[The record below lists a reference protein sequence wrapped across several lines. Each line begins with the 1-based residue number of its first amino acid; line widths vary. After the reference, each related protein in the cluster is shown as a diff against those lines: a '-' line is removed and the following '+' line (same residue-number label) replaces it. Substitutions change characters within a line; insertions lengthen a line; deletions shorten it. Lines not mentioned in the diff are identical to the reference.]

1 MNPFLPAVNQKLYFC
16 DLLLQQVDRNLTH
29 VVGPAANLQLALC
42 QSALFQ
48 LEVAYRLYLREV
60 ATTYRHRAAESIS
73 SVEGLI
79 AAMESIGQ
87 SPSEAEELA
96 NLEADKG
103 SWLANLLNARD
114 RLLEVQPQE
123 VVNAASPI
131 AVVQIEQG
139 EDRHE
144 LSVDLL
150 NEWLEAFRSLIERHR
165 EHMIEC

>member
-16 DLLLQQVDRNLTH
+16 NLLLQQVDRDLPH
-29 VVGPAANLQLALC
+29 VVGPAANLQMALC

-60 ATTYRHRAAESIS
+60 ATTYRHSAAETIS
-73 SVEGLI
+73 SADGLI
-79 AAMESIGQ
+79 EAMESIGK
-87 SPSEAEELA
+87 SPCEAEELA

-103 SWLANLLNARD
+103 SWLANMLNARD
-114 RLLEVQPQE
+114 RLLEIRPQE

-139 EDRHE
+139 EDSHD
-144 LSVDLL
+144 LSADLL
-150 NEWLEAFRSLIERHR
+150 NGWLEAFRDIIERHR